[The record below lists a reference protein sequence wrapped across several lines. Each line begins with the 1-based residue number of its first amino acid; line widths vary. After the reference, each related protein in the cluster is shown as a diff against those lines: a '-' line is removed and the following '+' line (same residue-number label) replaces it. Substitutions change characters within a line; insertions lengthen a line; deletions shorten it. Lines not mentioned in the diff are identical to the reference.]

1 MSVLFLFLLGLSL
14 GIESTMFWIP
24 ERNLGRGYFQLNS
37 LISLGLLGIATTV
50 MAAGGLAP
58 WGDVPE
64 VTRIA
69 LYLALTGGF
78 LYYAALWVERWRLA
92 RAFMVPALAANLV
105 AYLTAGAW
113 LFSAGGSL
121 PHSGWLLTAA
131 LLSGSLLLGWSLVTM
146 LLAHWYLI
154 SPKLSFR
161 YLTFFCIVLLAIVVL
176 RILAVGASLGTA
188 LAVDPM
194 IEPHPWRLLAQFGGQ
209 GVFFWFRLL
218 WGLIMPLA
226 LAVMSLHCAR
236 NRSNESATGILYVL
250 VVGSLIGEIT
260 ALYLTLS
267 TGVPV

>member
-1 MSVLFLFLLGLSL
+1 MSVLFLFLLGLTL
-14 GIESTMFWIP
+14 GIEATMFWIP

-37 LISLGLLGIATTV
+37 LIVVGLLGIATAI
-50 MAAGGLAP
+50 MLAGGLNP
-58 WGDVPE
+58 WGEVPST
-64 VTRIA
+64 TRVA
-69 LYLALTGGF
+69 LYLALAGSFVHHG
-78 LYYAALWVERWRLA
+78 ALWLERWILA
-92 RAFMVPALAANLV
+92 RAFMVPALAATAV
-105 AYLTAGAW
+105 AYLSAGTW
-113 LFSAGGSL
+113 LFRPQAAL

-131 LLSGSLLLGWSLVTM
+131 LISGALLLGWSLVTM

-154 SPKLSFR
+154 APKLSFR
-161 YLTFFCIVLLAIVVL
+161 YLTFFCVVLLAIVVL
-176 RILAVGASLGTA
+176 RFLAVGASIGTA

-236 NRSNESATGILYVL
+236 NRSNQSATGILYVL